1 MELSYRFQTFQALYR
16 MSSHHRVIPKHLP
29 KSDSMCNMS
38 KRGSVLQRMIVRSMP
53 NPQAEGLT
61 IISCI
66 GLLIQYI
73 PSYSSVLPVA
83 AQKQQSGYVIV
94 RHGVLTAC
102 IIVMIACMV
111 CYHRCTYM

>member
-1 MELSYRFQTFQALYR
+1 
-16 MSSHHRVIPKHLP
+16 
-29 KSDSMCNMS
+29 MS
-38 KRGSVLQRMIVRSMP
+38 KRGSVLQRMIVRSLP

-61 IISCI
+61 VISCI

-73 PSYSSVLPVA
+73 PSYSSVFPVA
-83 AQKQQSGYVIV
+83 AQKQSGYVIV

-102 IIVMIACMV
+102 IIVMIAFRV